1 MEKIT
6 NHNDIVRLKSQPR
19 NSDSLDT
26 RYTRNTR
33 TRALARH
40 TYSLSFSL
48 SLSILLPSEPFLLH
62 SISILVRIPSSLIF
76 ARLFNSPLLVLSAF
90 STFSIP
96 VSRLGCF
103 SLPGIPPLL
112 SLSLSLP
119 PSLPL
124 TRVCLARSRYRSP
137 RRVRES
143 RDRATFLS
151 QSLAQSGFVATYR
164 CTRDR

>member
-40 TYSLSFSL
+40 TYSLFLSFY
-48 SLSILLPSEPFLLH
+48 PAPFKTIPPPFDLH
-62 SISILVRIPSSLIF
+62 SRPYSFLSYLL
-76 ARLFNSPLLVLSAF
+76 LFNSPLLV
-90 STFSIP
+90 
-96 VSRLGCF
+96 
-103 SLPGIPPLL
+103 PPLFRHFPSLSRALAPFLCLLFPPPFL

-124 TRVCLARSRYRSP
+124 TRVRLARSRYRSP